1 MVTGQSGGTS
11 QHAEHLHT
19 DIRCARHGA
28 CRGILSFC
36 GLGEPGALGEDI
48 WTGLLSLIIL
58 GLVSESLSLSVKVAG
73 NRGSSSITF
82 LPLLACVLL
91 FGPVPALIFH
101 AATGTF
107 GELVIRKNEPLKA
120 TFNISQYL
128 LSTAVAGLVFTA
140 LGGVPQAVAGAPLE
154 IQGVALVAFG
164 LVFLTLNQSAVAI
177 AIAVSE
183 HRPLSK
189 VWGLVVGRSGTNVFY
204 DLLISP
210 ISIVMA
216 ILYMEYNFAGFL
228 IILLPLLLVRTAYH
242 KAFQLQEVS
251 ANLLKA
257 LVKAIDVRDPYRS
270 GHSQRVSMLSRR
282 IAESMGLSSG
292 HAKNVETAAL
302 LHDIGKIDE
311 IYMDILRKK
320 GPLSKLEHR
329 MIQSHVTIGVEL
341 LQSLSSFPEAV
352 LGAVRHHHERVD
364 GGGYPDGLVENEIPL
379 GARIIKVA
387 DAVDA
392 MLSDRPYRR
401 ALPLA
406 VVREELLDFCGSQF
420 DPAVVNATLSSTIL
434 SDHADEII
442 ESGLNVPETIHGSPS
457 PGAYRLRSETRQRR
471 TLQP

>member
-1 MVTGQSGGTS
+1 MQSNSTRLYVALVTALAATS
-11 QHAEHLHT
+11 FLFVDWMSLA
-19 DIRCARHGA
+19 
-28 CRGILSFC
+28 
-36 GLGEPGALGEDI
+36 ALGEDI

-107 GELVIRKNEPLKA
+107 GELIIRKSEPIKA

-154 IQGVALVAFG
+154 IQGIALVAFG
-164 LVFLTLNQSAVAI
+164 LVFLTVNQSAVAI

-204 DLLISP
+204 DLLVSP

-228 IILLPLLLVRTAYH
+228 IILLPLLLVRIAYH
-242 KAFQLQEVS
+242 RAFQLQEVS

-257 LVKAIDVRDPYRS
+257 LVKAIDVRDPYTS

-282 IAESMGLSSG
+282 IAEAMGLSSV
-292 HAKNVETAAL
+292 HAQNVETAAL

-364 GGGYPDGLVENEIPL
+364 GGGYPDGLVENEIPM

-392 MLSDRPYRR
+392 MLSDRPYRK

-406 VVREELLDFCGSQF
+406 VVREALLDFCGSQF

-457 PGAYRLRSETRQRR
+457 RGAYRLRSETRQQR

>member
-1 MVTGQSGGTS
+1 MQSSSIRIYVALVT
-11 QHAEHLHT
+11 AL
-19 DIRCARHGA
+19 AA
-28 CRGILSFC
+28 ASF
-36 GLGEPGALGEDI
+36 LFVDWASLAPLEEDV

-107 GELVIRKNEPLKA
+107 GELVIRRNEPIKA

-140 LGGVPQAVAGAPLE
+140 LGGIPQAVVGAPLE
-154 IQGVALVAFG
+154 IQGRALIGFG
-164 LVFLTLNQSAVAI
+164 LVFLTVNQSAVAI

-183 HRPLSK
+183 RRPLSK
-189 VWGLVVGRSGTNVFY
+189 VWGLVVGRSGANVFY

-216 ILYMEYNFAGFL
+216 ILYMEYNFVGFL

-257 LVKAIDVRDPYRS
+257 LVKAIDVRDPYTS
-270 GHSQRVSMLSRR
+270 GHSQRVSMLARR
-282 IAESMGLSSG
+282 IAESMGLSAA
-292 HAKNVETAAL
+292 HTKNVETAAL

-311 IYMDILRKK
+311 IYMDILRKP

-341 LQSLSSFPEAV
+341 LKSLSSFPEAV

-364 GGGYPDGLVENEIPL
+364 GGGYPDGLVGNEIPV

-392 MLSDRPYRR
+392 MLSDRPYRK

-406 VVREELLDFCGSQF
+406 VVREELLDFCGTQF
-420 DPAVVNATLSSTIL
+420 DPAVIQVTLSSTIL

-457 PGAYRLRSETRQRR
+457 KGAYGLRSKTRQW
-471 TLQP
+471 TLQQ

>member
-1 MVTGQSGGTS
+1 MKASLGGKTGQSGGLSRMQSTS
-11 QHAEHLHT
+11 
-19 DIRCARHGA
+19 IRIYVALVTA
-28 CRGILSFC
+28 LAATSFIFVDWVS
-36 GLGEPGALGEDI
+36 LAPLGEDV

-82 LPLLACVLL
+82 LPLLACVVL

-107 GELVIRKNEPLKA
+107 GELIVRKSEPIKA

-164 LVFLTLNQSAVAI
+164 LVFLTVNQSAVAI

-189 VWGLVVGRSGTNVFY
+189 IWGLVVGRSGANVFY

-228 IILLPLLLVRTAYH
+228 IILLPLLLVRIAYH

-257 LVKAIDVRDPYRS
+257 LVKAIDVRDPYTS
-270 GHSQRVSMLSRR
+270 GHSQRVTMLSRR
-282 IAESMGLSSG
+282 IAESLGLS
-292 HAKNVETAAL
+292 AVQTKNVETAAL

-329 MIQSHVTIGVEL
+329 MIQSHVTIG
-341 LQSLSSFPEAV
+341 
-352 LGAVRHHHERVD
+352 
-364 GGGYPDGLVENEIPL
+364 
-379 GARIIKVA
+379 
-387 DAVDA
+387 
-392 MLSDRPYRR
+392 
-401 ALPLA
+401 
-406 VVREELLDFCGSQF
+406 
-420 DPAVVNATLSSTIL
+420 
-434 SDHADEII
+434 
-442 ESGLNVPETIHGSPS
+442 
-457 PGAYRLRSETRQRR
+457 
-471 TLQP
+471 

>member
-1 MVTGQSGGTS
+1 MQSTSIRIYVGVVTALAMV
-11 QHAEHLHT
+11 
-19 DIRCARHGA
+19 
-28 CRGILSFC
+28 
-36 GLGEPGALGEDI
+36 ALAFVDWASLESLDPQV

-58 GLVSESLSLSVKVAG
+58 GLVSESVSLPVKVAG
-73 NRGSSSITF
+73 NEGSSSISF

-91 FGPVPALIFH
+91 FGPVPALIFQG
-101 AATGTF
+101 AIGAF
-107 GELVIRKNEPLKA
+107 GELIIRRNEPIKA

-140 LGGVPQAVAGAPLE
+140 LGGDAQQLTGAPLE
-154 IQGVALVAFG
+154 IQGWELIAFG
-164 LVFLTLNQSAVAI
+164 LVFLTINQGTVAI

-183 HRPLSK
+183 RLPFSK
-189 VWGLVVGRSGTNVFY
+189 VWALVVGRSGTNVFY

-210 ISIVMA
+210 VAIVMA
-216 ILYMEYNFAGFL
+216 ILYEGYGFVGFL
-228 IILLPLLLVRTAYH
+228 IILLPLLLIRMAYH
-242 KAFQLQEVS
+242 RASQLQEVS

-257 LVKAIDVRDPYRS
+257 LVKAIDVRDPYTS

-282 IAESMGLSSG
+282 IAEAMGISG
-292 HAKNVETAAL
+292 AQVRNVETAAL

-311 IYMDILRKK
+311 IYMDILRKE
-320 GPLSKLEHR
+320 GPLSVLERR
-329 MIQSHVTIGVEL
+329 MIQSHVTMGVEL
-341 LQSLSSFPEAV
+341 LESLSSFSEDV

-364 GGGYPDGLVENEIPL
+364 GAGYPHQLVGNEIPL

-392 MLSDRPYRR
+392 MLSDRPYRK

-406 VVREELLDFCGSQF
+406 VVREELLDFCGTQF
-420 DPAVVNATLSSTIL
+420 DPGVVHATLSNSIL

-457 PGAYRLRSETRQRR
+457 KGAYRLKTETRQRR
-471 TLQP
+471 ALQP